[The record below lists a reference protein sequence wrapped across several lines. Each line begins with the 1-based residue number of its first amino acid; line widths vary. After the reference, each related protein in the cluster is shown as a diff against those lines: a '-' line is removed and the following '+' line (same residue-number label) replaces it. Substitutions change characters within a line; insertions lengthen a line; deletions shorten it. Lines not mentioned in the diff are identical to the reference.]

1 MNYTN
6 KEKLINL
13 IKLKNFQEIIEE
25 EDQDGLTAII
35 SLGLH
40 SYGNKDIDLA
50 FDILRLV
57 VNTGFDK
64 WVLVGNRSLF
74 MDILYQLKMQ
84 LNLKGFEE
92 AYIGTNSGLISFHIT
107 PGDYIDLYYEKGNIL
122 NQYRDLISTI
132 EDKIS
137 FYNGDVKWL
146 DRFKI

>member
-1 MNYTN
+1 MDYVN
-6 KEKLINL
+6 KEKLIELVNM
-13 IKLKNFQEIIEE
+13 NAFQEIIEAE
-25 EDQDGLTAII
+25 NQDGLTAII

-40 SYGNKDIDLA
+40 SIRDNNIDNS

-57 VNTGFDK
+57 VNAGFDK
-64 WVLVGNRSLF
+64 WALVGNRSLF
-74 MDILYQLKMQ
+74 MDILHQLKMQ

-92 AYIGTNSGLISFHIT
+92 AYIGTNSGLIAFHIT
-107 PGDYIDLYYEKGNIL
+107 PGDYINLYYEKGSIL
-122 NQYRDLISTI
+122 NQYRDLISVI